1 MYAVLLIQ
9 RYVLNIFLTTVY
21 KRIWLIETESI
32 NVYSC
37 SLTTNS
43 VFIYFYLFYVL
54 FKIRGWIKY
63 KKIVDRYIYIY
74 KYLHITLTL
83 SKTLCF
89 KPTVADLAD

>member
-9 RYVLNIFLTTVY
+9 RNVLNIFLTTVY

-63 KKIVDRYIYIY
+63 KKIVDRYIYMYINICISLLPFPKLY
-74 KYLHITLTL
+74 VLNPL
-83 SKTLCF
+83 SQI
-89 KPTVADLAD
+89 